1 MDKGSE
7 QKIIRGGP
15 NHRWILMPGSVP
27 SIIMV
32 RLPRLYGHEYSGSM
46 YLLSGDHLPV
56 GPFVEREYFAS
67 KSKGRSG
74 QINVQSV
81 YYWLATTNANNTTN
95 AWNVNFNNGN
105 VNNNNKT
112 NNNYAWCVRGGA

>member
-1 MDKGSE
+1 MDKSSE

-15 NHRWILMPGSVP
+15 NPRWILMPGSVP

-32 RLPRLYGHEYSGSM
+32 RLPRLYRHECSGSM
-46 YLLSGDHLPV
+46 YPLSADHLPV
-56 GPFVEREYFAS
+56 GPFVERICRS
-67 KSKGRSG
+67 RTKKGRSG
-74 QINVQSV
+74 QINVQSNN
-81 YYWLATTNANNTTN
+81 YWSATTNANNTTN

-112 NNNYAWCVRGGA
+112 NNNYAWCVQGGA